1 VRTQRTSLS
10 HLSACPYCDY
20 LLASVDLPEGQ
31 TSRCPRCGAVID
43 KGVGNALQ
51 KSIAL
56 SSAGLILFFPA
67 VLLPI
72 MTFSIAGLQS
82 TGNVIDAILGLFAND
97 YFFVG
102 CMVLLVSLVFPFL
115 KLGLLFITSCSLFLR
130 RGNRPVIILFRMYKH
145 LSEWGM
151 VEVYMLGILVS
162 IIKMYQMTRIDYDA
176 GFFCFAALVVLT
188 VWSSAV
194 VDEKLFWDMLGGS
207 VEDPAGMAAG
217 EGQDSKCAVAEG
229 TTAREAGLVRC
240 LDCGKLSVAVAVQKD
255 EVQRCPR
262 CRAILHARKTGSIN
276 KTWALV
282 LTAGVLYLPANIYP
296 MMRIEFMGSP
306 DDSTILDGIIYF
318 FNTGEFLIGA
328 IILTAS
334 VLVPLFK
341 IVGIIVILVSIQYNL
356 HGWLRHKTKM
366 FRFIEFIGRWSFLDV
381 FVVALLGA
389 MVRFGALTTI
399 TADSAAPFFTAVV
412 VSTMFAALAFDPRI
426 LWDTGPLQSN

>member
-1 VRTQRTSLS
+1 MPL
-10 HLSACPYCDY
+10 
-20 LLASVDLPEGQ
+20 
-31 TSRCPRCGAVID
+31 
-43 KGVGNALQ
+43 
-51 KSIAL
+51 
-56 SSAGLILFFPA
+56 
-67 VLLPI
+67 
-72 MTFSIAGLQS
+72 MTFSVAGLQS

-130 RGNRPVIILFRMYKH
+130 QAKRPVLTLFRMYKH

-162 IIKMYQMTRIDYDA
+162 IIKMYQMTRIDYDT

-188 VWSSAV
+188 VCSSAV
-194 VDEKLFWDMLGGS
+194 VDERLFWDMLGDSIEDFS
-207 VEDPAGMAAG
+207 VASAG
-217 EGQDSKCAVAEG
+217 EGQGAKCALVQG
-229 TTAREAGLVRC
+229 KTAREAGLIRC
-240 LDCGKLSVAVAVQKD
+240 LDCGRLSAAAAVQGD

-262 CRAILHARKTGSIN
+262 CRAILHARKAGSIS

-282 LTAGVLYLPANIYP
+282 LAAGIFYVPANMLP
-296 MMRIEFMGSP
+296 MMRVEFMGSP
-306 DDSTILDGIIYF
+306 DESTILGGIIYF
-318 FNTGEFLIGA
+318 FHTGEFLIGA

-341 IVGIIVILVSIQYNL
+341 IVGIILILISIQCNW
-356 HGWLRHKTKM
+356 HGWLRHKTMM

-389 MVRFGALTTI
+389 TIRFGALTTI

-412 VSTMFAALAFDPRI
+412 VATMFAALAFDPRI
-426 LWDTGPLQSN
+426 LWDAGPTQRSCGE

>member
-1 VRTQRTSLS
+1 MSIS
-10 HLSACPYCDY
+10 HLSACPYCDR
-20 LLASVDLPEGQ
+20 LLEDNRLPEDHV
-31 TSRCPRCGAVID
+31 SRCPRCGTVID
-43 KGVGNALQ
+43 KSVRNSLQ
-51 KSIAL
+51 KSFAL
-56 SSAGLILFFPA
+56 SLAGLILFIPA
-67 VLLPI
+67 VFMPI
-72 MTFSIAGLQS
+72 MTFSLAGMQS
-82 TGNVIDAILGLFAND
+82 TGNVIDAIVGLFASR

-102 CMVLLVSLVFPFL
+102 FMVLLVSLVFPFV
-115 KLGLLFITSCSLFLR
+115 KLGLLFITSFSLLSR
-130 RGNRPVIILFRMYKH
+130 QVLRPVVFLFRLYKR

-162 IIKMYQMTRIDYDA
+162 IIKMHQLARIDYDT
-176 GFFCFAALVVLT
+176 GFFCFSALVVLT

-194 VDEKLFWDMLGGS
+194 VDEKLFWDMLDKDA
-207 VEDPAGMAAG
+207 EDSPVKKN
-217 EGQDSKCAVAEG
+217 EDIKSPEYFVAEG
-229 TTAREAGLVRC
+229 KTAREAGLIRC
-240 LDCGKLSVAVAVQKD
+240 HDCAKLSVAVALQGG

-262 CRAILHARKTGSIN
+262 CRAILHLRKTRSISN
-276 KTWALV
+276 TWALV
-282 LTAGVLYLPANIYP
+282 LAAGIFYLPANMLP
-296 MMRIEFMGSP
+296 MMQVDFMGSP
-306 DDSTILDGIIYF
+306 DGSTILDGILYF

-341 IVGIIVILVSIQYNL
+341 IVGIILILISIQCKW
-356 HGWLRHKTKM
+356 HGWLRHKTTM

-426 LWDTGPLQSN
+426 LWDTGPCQSN